1 PAGRP
6 RRSASARP
14 SGPARCA
21 PAAAAHRPPIAPPL
35 PGSGPVSRQ
44 SSGVSSV
51 SEVTP
56 FNLQSPP
63 LVSTDKTL
71 GAPALA
77 WRRFGDPAL
86 RGKRAAKRVQLI
98 GRGQREHSLHDGGPG
113 GIPGSVPAV
122 DNDPVRP
129 DNTKR
134 RAYSDRRS
142 PENGRHRT
150 IRDNA

>member
-56 FNLQSPP
+56 FNLQSLPMPP
-63 LVSTDKTL
+63 E
-71 GAPALA
+71 
-77 WRRFGDPAL
+77 
-86 RGKRAAKRVQLI
+86 
-98 GRGQREHSLHDGGPG
+98 GQNSD
-113 GIPGSVPAV
+113 AV
-122 DNDPVRP
+122 DNVRGGRVRLSGVP
-129 DNTKR
+129 AGSHAGSHRGEQPSKTSDLREQRAGTPPRPRTVLNGSGCPYRYLRIR
-134 RAYSDRRS
+134 RLGVRVPPS
-142 PENGRHRT
+142 PPRGLHV
-150 IRDNA
+150 